1 MRHSS
6 VKHALSGKRI
16 LITGTTGFLGKV
28 ILEKIIREVPDVAG
42 VYLMIRGNR
51 THSNE
56 AARFRG
62 EVLTSTI
69 FEFLR
74 ENDPFALHTFCR
86 DKIHCVGGEI
96 TQEKFGLSEREYAI
110 LTRSV
115 DVFIHSAASVNFH
128 EPLDQALE
136 VNARC
141 LEQIA
146 AFSADAGDIPVIQIS
161 TCYVNGQNNGVIR
174 EAVYPPARAE
184 MAVEQGGYVEVHD
197 LLSALNREIEV
208 ARAGKYDDDKGRSQA
223 LTDLGLKEANRYGW
237 GDTYTFTK
245 WIGEQILL
253 RKMQGKTLTIVRPSV
268 VESCLKEPKPGW
280 IEGVKVTDAILLA
293 YARDKVSYFP
303 ARKAGVVDI
312 IPVDLVANAVLLSAA
327 EAVMH
332 PGKVRIYQ
340 ACSGSRNP
348 LGVDRYI
355 KTICGEV
362 KENWHKYP
370 KLTKKAPKREFI
382 PVNKT
387 VFVAAVT
394 AAKWALTLVDR
405 LMLRGRDNR
414 SPALKLVESTLR
426 LTSIYATYTSPYY
439 VFNNDRLM
447 DLAERMG
454 ATDRALFPVDAAL
467 IDWDVYFREI
477 HVRGLDHYG
486 MEDRSS
492 QTPVI
497 REEQDSPVAEAE
509 PADAEAA
516 SGA

>member
-1 MRHSS
+1 M
-6 VKHALSGKRI
+6 
-16 LITGTTGFLGKV
+16 
-28 ILEKIIREVPDVAG
+28 REVPDVAG
-42 VYLMIRGNR
+42 IYLLIRGNKAYP
-51 THSNE
+51 NE

-62 EVLTSTI
+62 DVLGSSI
-69 FEFLR
+69 FEHLR
-74 ENDPFALHTFCR
+74 EHDPFGLHAFCR
-86 DKIHCVGGEI
+86 DKIHCIAGEI
-96 TQEKFGLSEREYAI
+96 TQPRFGLTEREYEI
-110 LTRSV
+110 LAGSV

-128 EPLDQALE
+128 EPLDQALL
-136 VNARC
+136 VNALC
-141 LEQIA
+141 LAHIA
-146 AFSADAGDIPVIQIS
+146 DFAVDAGDIPVIQIS
-161 TCYVNGQNNGVIR
+161 TCYVNGQNNGLIR
-174 EAVYPPARAE
+174 EAVYSPARVE
-184 MAVEQGGYVEVHD
+184 MPVEPGGYVEVQA
-197 LLSALNREIEV
+197 LLAALESEMAVVLSCCR
-208 ARAGKYDDDKGRSQA
+208 DDEKARSQA
-223 LTDLGLKEANRYGW
+223 LTELGLKEANRYGW

-327 EAVMH
+327 EALME
-332 PGKVRIYQ
+332 PCRQRIYQ

-362 KENWHKYP
+362 KQNWHKYP
-370 KLTKKAPKREFI
+370 KLTQKQPKRTFV

-394 AAKWALTLVDR
+394 LAKWGLTLIDR
-405 LMLRGRDNR
+405 LMLRGTDHR

-426 LTSIYATYTSPYY
+426 LTSIYVTYTSPYY

-454 ATDRALFPVDAAL
+454 ATDRVLFPVDAAL

-477 HVRGLDHYG
+477 HVRGLNHYG
-486 MEDRSS
+486 LEDRSV
-492 QTPVI
+492 QPAPELTA
-497 REEQDSPVAEAE
+497 DEAE
-509 PADAEAA
+509 IGAA
-516 SGA
+516 SGETASEV